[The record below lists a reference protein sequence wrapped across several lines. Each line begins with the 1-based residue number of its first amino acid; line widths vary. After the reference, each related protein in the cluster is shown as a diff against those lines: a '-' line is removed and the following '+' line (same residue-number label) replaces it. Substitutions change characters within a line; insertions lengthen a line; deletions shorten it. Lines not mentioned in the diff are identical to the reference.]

1 MICSAENPP
10 SGRLTESVPQ
20 RMMYYVTKVIQLR
33 CRDRYYRFCGI
44 SRR

>member
-1 MICSAENPP
+1 MICSAENLL

-20 RMMYYVTKVIQLR
+20 RMMYCVTKVIQLR
-33 CRDRYYRFCGI
+33 CKDRYYRFCGI